1 MIFQKQAKI
10 IFLLL
15 ILLLVMINTREIEI
29 IGDSALCLDRMLQ
42 QQLFTH
48 PVQVLKG
55 RYMNAG
61 TDQAKPVIQIK
72 QCCPVSA
79 VLLLLC
85 KFLQLPPRRQVIM
98 LQICLMKR
106 IGNTVFHRIGMR
118 KHRKYGQQ
126 IAQLI
131 SIMGKGILIV
141 IKDGGIH
148 RFQFSWQYAM
158 KLHQPVIFLWLQQS
172 VLFQS
177 IQQDGKTF

>member
-1 MIFQKQAKI
+1 MAEAGGYDFQKQAKI

-29 IGDSALCLDRMLQ
+29 IGDSALCLDRMLL

-61 TDQAKPVIQIK
+61 ADQTEPVIQIK

-79 VLLLLC
+79 VLLLLS
-85 KFLQLPPRRQVIM
+85 KPLQLPPRRQVIM

-131 SIMGKGILIV
+131 
-141 IKDGGIH
+141 
-148 RFQFSWQYAM
+148 RSWGRVY
-158 KLHQPVIFLWLQQS
+158 
-172 VLFQS
+172 
-177 IQQDGKTF
+177 